1 MGVQIRRTS
10 FEGAT
15 KTARFL
21 NTTLVQNID
30 SGGPSRGV
38 PDLPLNEPA
47 VAIECSR
54 CKLAGTCRALFL
66 KNPRS
71 VRGPSCYTRNITIV
85 SSNRRGIKTQSARIA
100 GGRRRCKNA
109 FPMYCRRELGRCAPC
124 SQKVSTRTHV
134 ARGARPQIQPACLPS
149 GTHTHTRARPPA
161 RAGAK
166 TCAHHAAASSSRGNR
181 KRLV

>member
-109 FPMYCRRELGRCAPC
+109 FPMYCRRELGRFSPC
-124 SQKVSTRTHV
+124 SQKVS
-134 ARGARPQIQPACLPS
+134 ARYADAR
-149 GTHTHTRARPPA
+149 RAR
-161 RAGAK
+161 RAPSNTTRMRAVR
-166 TCAHHAAASSSRGNR
+166 HAAASSSRGNR